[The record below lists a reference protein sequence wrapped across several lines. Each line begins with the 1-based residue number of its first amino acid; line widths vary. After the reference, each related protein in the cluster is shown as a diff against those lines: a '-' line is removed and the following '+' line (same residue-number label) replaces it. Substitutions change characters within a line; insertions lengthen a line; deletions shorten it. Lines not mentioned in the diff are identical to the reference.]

1 MDAQSPSSA
10 HTAACKTS
18 APCSARS
25 ELIAVALLLTLAL
38 GCLNANFLIVLLQR
52 RKVLTRLRELTLL
65 HALTNIVVHEGALR
79 VHQVKLV
86 VDAREDLRNGRG
98 VAHHAHRTHH
108 LRQVAT
114 RHHGWRLVVDATL
127 EARGAPIHELH
138 RALCLDRG
146 D

>member
-1 MDAQSPSSA
+1 MKARFEYMRSNLWSMRE
-10 HTAACKTS
+10 KTS
-18 APCSARS
+18 AM
-25 ELIAVALLLTLAL
+25 AVPLLLTLAL
-38 GCLNANFLIVLLQR
+38 GCLNANFLVVLLQC
-52 RKVLTRLRELTLL
+52 RKVLTRLRELTLPR
-65 HALTNIVVHEGALR
+65 ALTNIVVHEGALR
-79 VHQVKLV
+79 VHEVKLV
-86 VDAREDLRNGRG
+86 VDAREDLRNSRG

-114 RHHGWRLVVDATL
+114 RHHGWRLVVDAAL